1 MSETTSSIS
10 VAKAN
15 STDSIQASSTRYSR
29 MTDPGFT
36 KRIRFYKSGDPRF
49 NGIKMVVSNRSFKTF
64 DALLDS
70 LSKKVPLPFGVRNI
84 STPRGIHHITT
95 LDELEDGK
103 SYICSHQRKI
113 KPINL
118 DRASKKPLL
127 WQSSRPISARRR
139 AVQLSRQNEVVPFRR
154 ENTIV
159 LGSSQNFVI
168 FKNGDKEM
176 KQHLVLNKKLVQN
189 FDGFLD
195 QVSEVMQF
203 PVYKLYSTDGRR
215 ILSTHA
221 LLMSSGSIVAAGR
234 EPFKLG
240 NYESEREFLP
250 AKLPGIS
257 HRVFPKS
264 RSKQEM
270 KSPGK
275 WKVSIFT
282 SAMESA
288 GTTSQ
293 VYIIFYGHLRPSAPV
308 FLYSND
314 DEDLFQ
320 SGHEDTFDISI
331 GDIGEVY
338 KIRIGHTNSGVSPG
352 WHCEEVQLVD
362 IFSNEQFSI
371 KVNRWLSRDKDD
383 GEICREVPVPRQGHS
398 KLSVT
403 NYKMEVVTG
412 DLWNAGTEAN
422 VYISLQGQYGD
433 TGSRQLQ
440 KSNKPTPFI
449 KGQTDTF
456 FLEAVHLGD
465 LHTVIIGHDGLE
477 SGNGWYLEKVIVH
490 DEVKDKE
497 FTFLCY
503 RWLDEGEE
511 DGKIV
516 RRLSVTDEADFPA
529 RYEREVK
536 TKEMWTAERWKYQNE
551 NCLQLYCKA
560 TGKFIRLTP
569 DGKVDAL
576 GDKKDK
582 YGFFDVLVKRGKV
595 RVFRSH
601 HIRHVA
607 LAIDKGIVAAMDNSG
622 ILCELQLHI
631 HPNRCITLESTRM
644 PGMTISFNSD
654 GEAANDDTRG
664 YADISQEF
672 SVHVKGIFHS
682 GAIVLLATSWSQVLW
697 IRPDGSCSG
706 AGKQKVESYWRV
718 HKTGPAV
725 CMFENVTH
733 PRMFLQIKNGRC
745 DGEGTGDEHCQFKV
759 EKNYENGSVTLESV
773 KSKGIYIGL
782 LSNGFAKPMIHTGE
796 QNIVFYPQV
805 IKFGREKPMGT
816 SATLSQKKDNIL
828 QDEVIEETQG
838 PVAPS
843 PSACPPSSKS
853 AKRQS
858 SHEIPSYSSNE
869 WKLSVLTGSAGTSAN
884 VTLWVYG
891 SKGSTGP
898 ITLGKGNKDHLFQPR
913 QKDEFQ
919 VQIPSIG
926 KLYKIRIGH
935 DGSGDHHEWELKQ
948 IILKKMKNGKT
959 FTFEANKWLSK
970 NHGNGDLV
978 CELPVVEDG
987 TTIYPVVKYK
997 INVYTGHLEQAGTEA
1012 PVYICVYGE
1021 HGDSGKRILLRSE
1034 LSSPFQQGQVDVF
1047 EIEAVSLGTLQ
1058 RVLLGC
1064 EANHKSQYWYCEKVI
1079 IREQDELAEYIFN
1092 CERWLPYMSQGSLHS
1107 EIELLKEE
1115 IELTSEERQPTKTNE
1130 GEWKITLVTGNV
1142 TNAGT
1147 DATVF
1152 LYVYGTEESSGP
1164 IMLGSGSHQLFNVN
1178 SADTFQIN
1186 LINLSKL
1193 YKIRIGHDNTG
1204 DNPDWYLE
1212 EVKLYNLSSKEMF
1225 HLPVNRWL
1233 GEKDGDGDI
1242 WIELPLST
1250 SASDPLELLDY
1261 EIQVYTGVI
1270 SDADAESCIYI
1281 NVFGTRGDSG
1291 KRKLHKSKFQTR
1303 KFQKGQVDIF
1313 CIQAVSLGAL
1323 QKIQMSCDGS
1333 KNGKGWFLD
1342 KVVIQY
1348 TEDESTHKVLFP
1360 CSRWFDEKQEDGKT
1374 ERELFAAGRE
1384 NPVEGIE
1391 GKLWN
1396 IQITTANDSVWN
1408 NEMRV
1413 NVVIYG
1419 SDGKT
1424 NDIFLSQNSVT
1435 HSFFPG
1441 SRDEF
1446 LVTIKDIGEI
1456 YKLRLVCDHLS
1467 SAPGW
1472 HLESIHIVEQETRQD
1487 VQFDCNSWLLVDDEE
1502 EEVIKE
1508 FRVISDQKEL
1518 LPVNQYIVSVH
1529 TGDHW
1534 GAETLAN
1541 VYVTLYGKRGDSGAR
1556 KLQKSTV
1563 PGDKFT
1569 RNKVDSF
1576 ELEAVSLDELR
1587 KVVLGHDREGYGAG
1601 IYLKM
1606 VTIKESQD
1614 SFTEW
1619 VFPFWNWLDSNMG
1632 LCQTVCKLYTTGRRL
1647 STNPIPIAQLGGLWI
1662 IDISGSGFES
1672 AENLNSFSLSCYGN
1686 GGKVQMEVTISG
1698 NTLQVKEELQVG
1710 TIFKVQVSWS
1720 HTQVFQSW
1728 YLSSIHIKHT
1738 VTNQEMWLSF
1748 QCWMK
1753 TNEDR
1758 CVEIPALYPCKDPLP
1773 VVEYTISVHT
1783 GDQMTGRSAGRMYIC
1798 MEGEYGDTGK
1808 RVLNVTGNDV
1818 ISLTTGQVDVFTIKA
1833 VHLGQ
1838 LQKIALGFN
1847 NLESD
1852 SWCLEKIVVKDD
1864 YSCTC
1869 HTFYYNDWIT
1879 SLSGEELTES
1889 LIMLTESAVE
1899 LNKIHSFDTSTKGNW
1914 LLQVL
1919 GTPTLEEDM
1928 DLSVVVFGKNG
1939 KSSLQKVTNI
1949 DWDPFLLSVGD
1960 IGNIIKASF
1969 LSTGLSSERRLHLQ
1983 KIRIRDMDTN
1993 QEIGFYPYNVYLPG
2007 DDGTENVA
2015 EFAAVLPNQPPLDEV
2030 TYSVYTRTGDFPA
2043 SSTDADVF
2051 ITIFGENGDSSKRQ
2065 LIQTASP
2072 AIFGKGKINVFNIKA
2087 VDLGM
2092 LSSIHIEHNA
2102 VGYGAGWYLDQIT
2115 IQESDKADIKYL
2127 FPCQRWLDTAINDK
2141 QTDCELKLLGKFN
2154 RTKEKLLTSTEGTID
2169 VILVTDH
2176 SSNPVKNSTVSL
2188 TICCKNGNYKPVEFG
2203 KGALSG
2209 GKSICTVEINGSLG
2223 TIQKVRIEME
2233 DDHKDN
2239 CWFCKMVQLKH
2250 TQSGDILEFPFLQT
2264 FGSKE
2269 NNLSAELPVLKSS
2282 GSLITV
2288 KSYKIFIS
2296 ISQVPKPTTDTDL
2309 FITMSGSKGNTGRR
2323 KVKCTRKALSSKM
2336 VGFQLETVDIGVI
2349 HELLIEKEQQT
2360 NLQLEKAVVE
2370 EGSFIKNKYIF
2381 IAQPWK
2387 KEKTKM
2393 MSMTLQVTE
2402 TRNDSRSGALLNEI
2416 QSMTSDAEW
2425 SIYLTISSKEVQISE
2440 TQQHNLHWVIVLYGD
2455 NGRSNPL
2462 RIEEQNLDQ
2471 WRDRLICK
2479 VNLTHDLG
2487 ELFKVRLGIQ
2497 NWHEDLGRL
2506 YLQHIK
2512 MQNTKTLDTFNQPI
2526 NKTLPLT
2533 LSGDRWIEV
2542 PVEWPLRASLSAAS
2556 YSVTLFVTDLEEQK
2570 DKLHIGICLHGKHGD
2585 TGHRY
2590 INWQH
2595 VMNGNEEESF
2605 TAVLD
2610 AVELGE
2616 VHQADI
2622 SMRSSDDFK
2631 LYIKRIHVK
2640 ETSMSKI
2647 YVFNVNENF
2656 SMENEK
2662 SETRKEVR
2670 ISHVIHDDQTEESH
2684 NGLLLTSNHEESV
2697 EKNLVKHNI
2706 LVYTGDI
2713 RGAGTDANVFVTLF
2727 SDNGN
2732 SFGPVQLKQPLEDIK
2747 PFQIGQVATFI
2758 ISAKNIGRISHIE
2771 ISHDGKGLGN
2781 GWFLEK
2787 VEIVTESTNE
2797 AALFPCNRWLAE
2809 DEEDGRTFVQLYR

>member
-1 MSETTSSIS
+1 MSESTSSFIS

-15 STDSIQASSTRYSR
+15 STDSTQASSTRYSR
-29 MTDPGFT
+29 MSDPSFT

-84 STPRGIHHITT
+84 TTPRGIHHITT

-118 DRASKKPLL
+118 ERASKKPLL

-139 AVQLSRQNEVVPFRR
+139 AVQLSRQNEVTPFRR
-154 ENTIV
+154 ENTVV
-159 LGSSQNFVI
+159 LGSSQSFEI
-168 FKNGDKEM
+168 FKNGEKEI
-176 KQHLVLNKKLVQN
+176 KQHLVLNKKITQN

-195 QVSEVMQF
+195 QISEAMQF
-203 PVYKLYSTDGRR
+203 PVYKLYNTDGRR

-221 LLMSSGSIVAAGR
+221 LLMSSGTIVAAGR
-234 EPFKLG
+234 EPFKPG

-264 RSKQEM
+264 RSKPEM

-282 SAMESA
+282 SAMPSA

-293 VYIIFYGHLRPSAPV
+293 VYIILYGHLRPSAPV
-308 FLYSND
+308 FLYSN
-314 DEDLFQ
+314 EEHLFQ

-338 KIRIGHTNSGVSPG
+338 KIRIGHTNSGDSPG
-352 WHCEEVQLVD
+352 WHCEEVQLLN
-362 IFSNEQFSI
+362 IFSNEQFCI

-383 GEICREVPVPRQGHS
+383 GEICREVPVPKQGHS

-412 DLWNAGTEAN
+412 DLWNAGTEAK

-433 TGSRQLQ
+433 SGSRQLY

-449 KGQTDTF
+449 KGQADTF

-465 LHTVIIGHDGLE
+465 LRTVIIGHDGLE
-477 SGNGWYLEKVIVH
+477 SGNGWYLEKVIVY
-490 DEVKDKE
+490 DEVKAKE
-497 FTFLCY
+497 YTFLCN

-516 RRLSVTDEADFPA
+516 IKLSVTDEADFPA
-529 RYEREVK
+529 SYELEVK
-536 TKEMWTAERWKYQNE
+536 KNEMWTAERWKYQNE

-569 DGKVDAL
+569 DGRVDAL

-601 HIRHVA
+601 HIRHLA
-607 LAIDKGIVAAMDNSG
+607 LAIDKGIASAMDNSG

-631 HPNRCITLESTRM
+631 QPNRCVTLESTRM
-644 PGMTISFNSD
+644 PGMTISFNHD
-654 GEAANDDTRG
+654 GEPSNDNTRG
-664 YADISQEF
+664 YAEICKEF

-682 GAIVLLATSWSQVLW
+682 GAIVLLATSRSQALRL
-697 IRPDGSCSG
+697 RPDGSCSG
-706 AGKQKVESYWRV
+706 AGKQKEESYWRV
-718 HKTGPAV
+718 HKIGPAV
-725 CMFENVTH
+725 CLFENVTH

-745 DGEGTGDEHCQFKV
+745 DGEGTGDEYCQFKV
-759 EKNYENGSVTLESV
+759 GKNYENGSVTLESIR
-773 KSKGIYIGL
+773 SKGIYIGL
-782 LSNGFAKPMIHTGE
+782 HSNGFAKPMIHTGE

-816 SATLSQKKDNIL
+816 FATLSQKKDKIL
-828 QDEVIEETQG
+828 KDEVIEETQG
-838 PVAPS
+838 PVAQN
-843 PSACPPSSKS
+843 PSASPAAIKN
-853 AKRQS
+853 ARRQS
-858 SHEIPSYSSNE
+858 SNAVPPYSSNE
-869 WKLSVLTGSAGTSAN
+869 WKVSVLTGSAGTSAN

-898 ITLGKGNKDHLFQPR
+898 ITLGKGSKDGLFQSR
-913 QKDEFQ
+913 QEDEFK

-926 KLYKIRIGH
+926 KLCKIRIGH

-948 IILKKMKNGKT
+948 IILQKMKNGKT

-970 NHGNGDLV
+970 NHGNRDLM

-987 TTIYPVVKYK
+987 NMIYPVVKYK
-997 INVYTGHLEQAGTEA
+997 ISVYTGHLEQAGTEA
-1012 PVYICVYGE
+1012 PIHICLYGE
-1021 HGDSGKRILLRSE
+1021 HGDSGKRILFRSD

-1047 EIEAVSLGTLQ
+1047 EFEAVSLGKLQ

-1064 EANHKSQYWYCEKVI
+1064 GANHKSQYWYCEKVI
-1079 IREQDELAEYIFN
+1079 IGEQGQLAEYIFN
-1092 CERWLPYMSQGSLHS
+1092 CERWLPYMSEGSLHS
-1107 EIELLKEE
+1107 EIELQKQEM
-1115 IELTSEERQPTKTNE
+1115 ELTSEERRPTKNNE
-1130 GEWKITLVTGNV
+1130 GEWKITLVTGNLA
-1142 TNAGT
+1142 NAGT

-1152 LYVYGTEESSGP
+1152 LHVYGTGASSGP
-1164 IMLGSGSHQLFNVN
+1164 ITLGSGSHQLFNVN

-1186 LINLSKL
+1186 LKNLCKP
-1193 YKIRIGHDNTG
+1193 YKIRIGHDNSG
-1204 DNPDWYLE
+1204 DSPDWYLE
-1212 EVKLYNLSSKEMF
+1212 EVKLCDLSSDQEF

-1233 GEKDGDGDI
+1233 GEKHDDGDT

-1250 SASDPLELLDY
+1250 DASDPLELLKYD
-1261 EIQVYTGVI
+1261 IQVYTGDL
-1270 SDADAESCIYI
+1270 SDADAESKVYI

-1291 KRKLHKSKFQTR
+1291 KRKLHKSKFHTG
-1303 KFQKGQVDIF
+1303 KFQKGQVDVF
-1313 CIQAVSLGAL
+1313 CIEAVSLGEL

-1342 KVVIQY
+1342 KVLIQY
-1348 TEDESTHKVLFP
+1348 TEDESIHKVLFP
-1360 CSRWFDEKQEDGKT
+1360 CSRWLDEKQEDGST
-1374 ERELFAAGRE
+1374 ERELFATGRD
-1384 NPVEGIE
+1384 NPVEEIE

-1396 IQITTANDSVWN
+1396 IQITTANDSLRN
-1408 NEMRV
+1408 NEMKI
-1413 NVVIYG
+1413 NVIIYG

-1424 NDIFLSQNSVT
+1424 QDIRLLQNSEIQCL
-1435 HSFFPG
+1435 FPG
-1441 SRDEF
+1441 STDEF
-1446 LVTIKDIGEI
+1446 SVTIKDIGEI
-1456 YKLRLVCDHLS
+1456 YKMRLICDHLPT
-1467 SAPGW
+1467 APGW
-1472 HLESIHIVEQETRQD
+1472 HLEKIQMVNQETKQD
-1487 VQFDCNSWLLVDDEE
+1487 VQFDCNSWLLVDCEE
-1502 EEVIKE
+1502 EEAIKE
-1508 FRVISDQKEL
+1508 FRVIGNQQVI

-1541 VYVTLYGKRGDSGAR
+1541 VYITLYGEQGDSGAR
-1556 KLQKSTV
+1556 KLQKSSI

-1576 ELEAVSLDELR
+1576 ELEAVSLGELR

-1601 IYLKM
+1601 MYLKM

-1614 SFTEW
+1614 SSTEW
-1619 VFPFWNWLDSNMG
+1619 VFPLWNWLDSHLG

-1647 STNPIPIAQLGGLWI
+1647 STSPIPIAQLDGLWI

-1672 AENLNSFSLSCYGN
+1672 AENLNSFSLSFYGN

-1698 NTLQVKEELQVG
+1698 NTLQVKDELQVG
-1710 TIFKVQVSWS
+1710 TFFKVQASWS

-1728 YLSSIHIKHT
+1728 HLSSIHMKHT

-1748 QCWMK
+1748 QCWMRP
-1753 TNEDR
+1753 NEDR
-1758 CVEIPALYPCKDPLP
+1758 CVEIPALYPYKDPLP
-1773 VVEYTISVHT
+1773 VVEYTISIHT
-1783 GDQMTGRSAGRMYIC
+1783 GDQMTGRSVGRMYIC
-1798 MEGEYGDTGK
+1798 MQGEHGESGK
-1808 RVLNVTGNDV
+1808 RVLNVSVNDV
-1818 ISLTTGQVDVFTIKA
+1818 ISLTKGQVDVFPIKA
-1833 VHLGQ
+1833 VYLGQ
-1838 LQKIALGFN
+1838 LQEVALGFN
-1847 NLESD
+1847 NLAPD
-1852 SWCLEKIVVKDD
+1852 SWFLEKIIVKED

-1889 LIMLTESAVE
+1889 VIMLTESAVE
-1899 LNKIHSFDTSTKGNW
+1899 LNKINSFDTSTNGKW
-1914 LLQVL
+1914 QLQVL
-1919 GTPTLEEDM
+1919 GTPTLEEDV
-1928 DLSVVVFGKNG
+1928 DLSVVVYGKHG
-1939 KSSLQKVTNI
+1939 KSSPQKVTNM
-1949 DWDPFLLSVGD
+1949 DLDSFMLSVGD

-1969 LSTGLSSERRLHLQ
+1969 LSTGLSFERRLHLQ
-1983 KIRIRDMDTN
+1983 KIRMRDVDTN
-1993 QEIGFYPYNVYLPG
+1993 QEIGFYPDNVYLPG

-2015 EFAAVLPNQPPLDEV
+2015 ELAAVHPNQPPLDEV
-2030 TYSVYTRTGDFPA
+2030 TYSVYIRTGNFPA

-2051 ITIFGENGDSSKRQ
+2051 ITIFGENGDSSKRH
-2065 LIQTASP
+2065 LITKALP
-2072 AIFGKGKINVFNIKA
+2072 TIFDKGKVNVFKIKA

-2092 LSSIHIEHNA
+2092 LSGIHIGHNA
-2102 VGYGAGWYLDQIT
+2102 VGYGAGCYLDQIT

-2141 QTDCELKLLGKFN
+2141 HTDCTLKLLGKFN
-2154 RTKEKLLTSTEGTID
+2154 RNNEKLLTSTEGTIN
-2169 VILVTDH
+2169 VILVTEDVY
-2176 SSNPVKNSTVSL
+2176 NLVNNSTVSL
-2188 TICCKNGNYKPVEFG
+2188 TICCKYGNYKPVKFA
-2203 KGALSG
+2203 KGELTG
-2209 GKSICTVEINGSLG
+2209 GESIHTVEINGSLG
-2223 TIQKVRIEME
+2223 FIQKVRLEME
-2233 DDHKDN
+2233 DNQKDN
-2239 CWFCKMVQLKH
+2239 SWFCKMVQLKH
-2250 TQSGDILEFPFLQT
+2250 TQSGEILEFPFLQT

-2269 NNLSAELPVLKSS
+2269 NNLTAELPVLKPS
-2282 GSLITV
+2282 GPLLTV
-2288 KSYKIFIS
+2288 KSYKISIS
-2296 ISQVPKPTTDTDL
+2296 ISEVPKAATDIDL
-2309 FITMSGSKGNTGRR
+2309 FITLSGTMGNTGRR
-2323 KVKCTRKALSSKM
+2323 KVKCKRKTLSSKT

-2349 HELLIEKEQQT
+2349 HELVIEKEQQP

-2387 KEKTKM
+2387 KEKNKM

-2402 TRNDSRSGALLNEI
+2402 TRNDSSSGALLNEI
-2416 QSMTSDAEW
+2416 QSMTSDGEW
-2425 SIYLTISSKEVQISE
+2425 NMYLYISSKVVQISE
-2440 TQQHNLHWVIVLYGD
+2440 TQQHNLQWFIVFYGD
-2455 NGRSNPL
+2455 KGRSNPL
-2462 RIEEQNLDQ
+2462 RMEVQNLDH
-2471 WRDRLICK
+2471 WKDCLICK
-2479 VNLTHDLG
+2479 INLTHDLG
-2487 ELFKVRLGIQ
+2487 ELFKVRLGIE
-2497 NWHEDLGRL
+2497 NGHEDLGRL
-2506 YLQHIK
+2506 SLQHLK
-2512 MQNTKTLDTFNQPI
+2512 MQNTRTLDKFNQSI

-2556 YSVTLFVTDLEEQK
+2556 YAVTVFVSNVEEQK

-2590 INWQH
+2590 IKWQH
-2595 VMNGNEEESF
+2595 VMNGNDNESF

-2622 SMRSSDDFK
+2622 SMSSSNDCK

-2640 ETSMSKI
+2640 ESSKSKI
-2647 YVFNVNENF
+2647 YVFNVDENF
-2656 SMENEK
+2656 SIESEK
-2662 SETRKEVR
+2662 TETRKQVC
-2670 ISHVIHDDQTEESH
+2670 ISQVVHDQAEEIG
-2684 NGLLLTSNHEESV
+2684 NDLLLTSSHVGTVEEHM
-2697 EKNLVKHNI
+2697 ETLKI
-2706 LVYTGDI
+2706 LIYTGDI
-2713 RGAGTDANVFVTLF
+2713 SGGGTDANVFIVLF

-2732 SFGPVQLKQPLEDIK
+2732 SFGPVQLKQPLGDIK
-2747 PFQIGQVATFI
+2747 PFQNGKVDTFI
-2758 ISAKNIGRISHIE
+2758 ITAKNLGRISQIE

-2797 AALFPCNRWLAE
+2797 TALFSCNRWLAE
-2809 DEEDGRTFVQLYR
+2809 DEEDGSTIVQLYY